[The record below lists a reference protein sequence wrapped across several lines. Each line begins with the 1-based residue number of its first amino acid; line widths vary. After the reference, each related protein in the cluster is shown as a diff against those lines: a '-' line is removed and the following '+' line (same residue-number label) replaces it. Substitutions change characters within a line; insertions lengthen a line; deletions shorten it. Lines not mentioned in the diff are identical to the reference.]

1 MFHGI
6 KIGTETY
13 RKIVRFLRAQLRL
26 DLIKRPSEREKLKK
40 LINLIK
46 AIKARERERVNAMMP
61 LNRH

>member
-46 AIKARERERVNAMMP
+46 ARERERVNAMKP